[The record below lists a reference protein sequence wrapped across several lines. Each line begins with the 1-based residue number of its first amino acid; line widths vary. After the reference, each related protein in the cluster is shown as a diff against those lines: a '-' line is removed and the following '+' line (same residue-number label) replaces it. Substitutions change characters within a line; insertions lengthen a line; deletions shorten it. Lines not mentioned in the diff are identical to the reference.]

1 MEAEEVGGRRQQPLG
16 GGEVLQRADHVH
28 VGVRNHER
36 PAEPAVHHPGG
47 LGVTEGEV
55 GAQRPFEQLH
65 DPVIA
70 AAGPEPEP
78 GDVHVGGGL
87 LGRRRGPAQQ
97 GEPGLGQPY
106 GHVEAEAG
114 RRQVRRAVH
123 QGRRFGRV
131 GSRSGRQGVAGRGD
145 HVRGGVTVPRTAST
159 ARWCRRWRR
168 GTGISAYTA
177 SRISACG
184 NA

>member
-1 MEAEEVGGRRQQPLG
+1 
-16 GGEVLQRADHVH
+16 VLQRADHVH

-55 GAQRPFEQLH
+55 GAQCPFEQLH

-145 HVRGGVTVPRTAST
+145 HVRGGVTGAQDRVDRPVVQALAKGHRDLGVHGLPHQLV
-159 ARWCRRWRR
+159 RE
-168 GTGISAYTA
+168 
-177 SRISACG
+177 RIAPG
-184 NA
+184 P